1 MAGADDTAFVGRSA
15 ELERMDQCL
24 RTARSGKASSVLV
37 QGAAGIGKSALVR
50 RWLAGLAPEDL
61 PVLRATC
68 DTSEED
74 LAFGVIGQLTSRV
87 PAALLDRFPLLTGMV
102 PAAEP
107 FQVGAELLGLL
118 GELQS
123 GGPVLIVID
132 DVQWADRPSAQV
144 LGFVLRR
151 LEADAVLTVL
161 LARSGPAPGEAG
173 GLDLHRLIAGMPHSR
188 ELTLTGLEITEVAE
202 LAGLAYGRPVGRG
215 TAERLRN
222 HTDGHAL
229 YLRTLLA
236 EVSWESVAHGRDVLP
251 VPTSLVQALRR
262 QLDGLPAPARSLVEG
277 IAVVGGPAPLATA
290 ARVASVTEPDAA
302 LEPLLAQGIVRWW
315 PNQPSTPVSVAH
327 ALQREAIVDA
337 IPPRRLRALH
347 AAAAALV
354 DRAASWPHRVAAAN
368 GPDTRLARELEL
380 AAGEYHASGE
390 PVRAA
395 TLLLWASEVAR
406 SRRERERLLLTAAAR
421 LLWAQQYVR
430 VEPLLA
436 RVEAAEPCPLR
447 SLVLG
452 GYGTP
457 RGAPETVDLLTEA
470 LEPEPE
476 PEPERER
483 ERERGAG
490 PGEAGAEAG
499 FVPAMAGTWL
509 GIKHILDGHGAKAAP
524 LLRDV
529 LAIERLEPQLAP
541 WATGTLGLAHSFC
554 AGARAALREYDTL
567 APPGS
572 PRSAAEQAIQRAYR
586 GMLQMWA
593 GDLSDAQNE
602 LAVALDTARVNGCAV
617 TAEFTYANLAV
628 SQYFLGHWDEAAI
641 SADHALVIAEAEEK
655 PWAFSYA
662 CSIASWVPAGRGQ
675 WGRARELVQRSHQWS
690 KAFSPGFAAIGEAVL
705 AQARGDCPAMLAAL
719 RTIVRARPDS
729 GSLAFQT
736 WWRPLYVEALIAEG
750 ELADATDALAH
761 LTALGEEAP
770 SLRLA
775 VMWLSGQLARALGE
789 HKRARDLFEE
799 GLGLSASSDDPPLHR
814 AMLAHS
820 HGRLLAQAG
829 EHHRADG
836 CFTQARDLFTA
847 LGAQPFLTRYH
858 DDFTDRPSGRDQAAG
873 VPLSGLTD
881 RERDISLLIGCGLT
895 NREIAAKLF
904 ISSKTVEYHL
914 SHVYQKLSLS
924 GRRQLRNMVQRDSPV
939 SI

>member
-1 MAGADDTAFVGRSA
+1 MAAADDTAFVGRTA
-15 ELERMDQCL
+15 ELERMHQCL
-24 RTARSGKASSVLV
+24 RTARSGKASSVLI

-61 PVLRATC
+61 PVLRAAC

-87 PAALLDRFPLLTGMV
+87 PAALLDRFPLLTGTV

-118 GELQS
+118 GEMQS
-123 GGPVLIVID
+123 GGPVLIVVD

-151 LEADAVLTVL
+151 LEADAVLSVL
-161 LARSGPAPGEAG
+161 LARSGPEPGEAG
-173 GLDLHRLIAGMPHSR
+173 GLDLHRLIAGMPHSC

-202 LAGLAYGRPVGRG
+202 LAELAYGHPVGRG
-215 TAERLRN
+215 TAERLRS

-236 EVSWESVAHGRDVLP
+236 EVPWDSLARGRDALP

-277 IAVVGGPAPLATA
+277 IAVLGGPAPLATA
-290 ARVASVTEPDAA
+290 ARVASVTEPDVA

-315 PNQPSTPVSVAH
+315 PNQPSTPVSIAH

-337 IPPRRLRALH
+337 ISPRRLRALH

-354 DRAASWPHRVAAAN
+354 DRAASWSHRVAAAH
-368 GPDTRLARELEL
+368 GPDARLARELER
-380 AAGEYHASGE
+380 AAGEYHATGE

-395 TLLLWASEVAR
+395 TLLLWASEVAH
-406 SRRERERLLLTAAAR
+406 SRGERERLLLTAAAR

-436 RVEAAEPCPLR
+436 RIEAAEPSPLR

-457 RGAPETVDLLTEA
+457 RGAPEVVDLLTEA
-470 LEPEPE
+470 LEPVPAREPGH
-476 PEPERER
+476 EREP
-483 ERERGAG
+483 GAVPAG
-490 PGEAGAEAG
+490 AGAE

-509 GIKHILDGHGAKAAP
+509 GIRHVLDGHGARAVP

-529 LAIERLEPQLAP
+529 LASDRLEPQLAP
-541 WATGTLGLAHSFC
+541 WAAGTLGMAHSFC
-554 AGARAALREYDTL
+554 AGARVALREYDTL
-567 APPGS
+567 APTGS
-572 PRSAAEQAIQRAYR
+572 PRSAAEQTIQRAYR

-593 GDLSDAQNE
+593 GDLTDAQNE
-602 LAVALDTARVNGCAV
+602 LTVALDAARVNGCAV

-655 PWAFSYA
+655 PWALSYA
-662 CSIASWVPAGRGQ
+662 CSVAAWVPAGRGQ
-675 WGRARELVQRSHQWS
+675 WRRARELIQRSYQWS
-690 KAFSPGFAAIGEAVL
+690 RAFSPGFAAFGEAVL
-705 AQARGDCPAMLAAL
+705 AQARGDYPAVRTAL
-719 RTIVRARPDS
+719 RTVLRARPDS
-729 GSLAFQT
+729 GPLAFQT
-736 WWRPLYVEALIAEG
+736 WWRPLYVEALIAVGDLDEATAA
-750 ELADATDALAH
+750 LAD
-761 LTALGEEAP
+761 LTALGEDAP
-770 SLRLA
+770 SLRLS
-775 VMWLSGQLARALGE
+775 VMWLSGLLAQARGE
-789 HKRARDLFEE
+789 HKRARDLFDE
-799 GLGLSASSDDPPLHR
+799 GLGHSAAADDPPLHR

-820 HGRLLAQAG
+820 HGRLLARSG
-829 EHHRADG
+829 EHHGAG
-836 CFTQARDLFTA
+836 ACFTQARDLFTA

-858 DDFTDRPSGRDQAAG
+858 DDFADRPSGRDHAAG

-881 RERDISLLIGCGLT
+881 RERDISLLIGRGLT
-895 NREIAAKLF
+895 NREIASTLF

-924 GRRQLRNMVQRDSPV
+924 GRRQLRNMVQQDSPV
-939 SI
+939 RI